1 MVSTPGAERAEPR
14 KVTINDVARSA
25 GVSRQTVSRA
35 LNDKDEIDGDTKQ
48 RVLDAARVLGYRPSR
63 FARGLV
69 RQDTMTIGLVIP
81 DLLNPFFTEVAA
93 AALEAARTRGW
104 HVVVYDT
111 ADRAEEERGTLQV
124 ISSQV
129 DAVIGYF
136 SCPESELEAF
146 TRGMP
151 VVLIGREGRSTRFSS
166 IRIDGQEGVHA
177 AVAHL
182 VAKGHTRIGMLDHHT
197 RAEPSIRHTWFTAAA
212 AAHGIDPGAVVG
224 ADQTAD
230 GGGSALKELL
240 SAHPDVTG
248 VFTFNDIIAIGALRE
263 ARRIGRNVP
272 QDLAVI
278 GFDGL
283 QLGALVEPPLSSV
296 ALDTRRLGALAIEQV
311 ARLLS
316 EPPPLAITDLVVHA
330 ELRLSG
336 SA

>member
-1 MVSTPGAERAEPR
+1 MVSTSGAEPR

-48 RVLDAARVLGYRPSR
+48 RVLDAARTLGYRPSR

-93 AALEAARTRGW
+93 AALEAARSRGW
-104 HVVVYDT
+104 QVVVYDT
-111 ADRAEEERGTLQV
+111 ADGAEEERGTLQV

-136 SCPESELEAF
+136 SCPDSELATF

-166 IRIDGQEGVHA
+166 IRIDGQEGVHT

-197 RAEPSIRHTWFTAAA
+197 RAEPSIRHTWFTSAATA
-212 AAHGIDPGAVVG
+212 LRIDAGTVVD

-230 GGGSALKELL
+230 GGGSALRKLL
-240 SAHPDVTG
+240 TAHPDVTA

-263 ARRIGRNVP
+263 ARRIGRSVP
-272 QDLAVI
+272 RDLAVI

-283 QLGALVEPPLSSV
+283 QLGALLEPPLTSV
-296 ALDTRRLGALAIEQV
+296 ALDTRHLGALAIEQI

-316 EPPPLAITDLVVHA
+316 EPPPLAVADLVVRA

>member
-151 VVLIGREGRSTRFSS
+151 VVLIGREARSTRFSS
-166 IRIDGQEGVHA
+166 IRIDGREGVHA

-263 ARRIGRNVP
+263 ARRIGRSVP

>member
-1 MVSTPGAERAEPR
+1 MVVPSAAGTEPR
-14 KVTINDVARSA
+14 KITINDVAASA

-35 LNDKDEIDGDTKQ
+35 LNDKGEIDSETKQ
-48 RVLDAARVLGYRPSR
+48 RVLDAARALGYRPSR

-104 HVVVYDT
+104 QVVVYDT
-111 ADRAEEERGTLQV
+111 GDRAEEERGTLQV

-136 SCPESELEAF
+136 SCPESELEKF

-151 VVLIGREGRSTRFSS
+151 VVLIGREERTRFSA
-166 IRIDGQEGVHA
+166 IEIDGTAGVHA

-182 VAKGHTRIGMLDHHT
+182 VARGHTRIGMLDHHT
-197 RAEPSIRHTWFTAAA
+197 RAEPSVRHEWFTTAA
-212 AAHGIDPGAVVG
+212 AAHGIEAGMVVG

-230 GGGSALKELL
+230 GGGEALRTLL
-240 SAHPDVTG
+240 ADHPDITA

-263 ARRIGRNVP
+263 ARRLGRRIP
-272 QDLAVI
+272 QELAVI

-316 EPPPLAITDLVVHA
+316 GGEALVADDLVVRG

>member
-1 MVSTPGAERAEPR
+1 MVQTSGTEPR
-14 KVTINDVARSA
+14 KITINDVARSA

-35 LNDKDEIDGDTKQ
+35 LNDKGEIDSDTKQ
-48 RVLDAARVLGYRPSR
+48 RVLDAARALGYRPSR

-136 SCPESELEAF
+136 SCSESELEAF

-151 VVLIGREGRSTRFSS
+151 VVLIGREGGSTRFSS
-166 IRIDGQEGVHA
+166 IRIDGEEGVHA

-182 VAKGHTRIGMLDHHT
+182 VAQGHTRIGMLDHHT
-197 RAEPSIRHTWFTAAA
+197 RAEPSIRHEWFTAAA
-212 AAHGIDPGAVVG
+212 VAHGIDAGLVVG

-230 GGGSALKELL
+230 GGGTALRTLL
-240 SAHPDVTG
+240 AAHPEVTA
-248 VFTFNDIIAIGALRE
+248 VFTFNDIIAIGVLRE
-263 ARRIGRNVP
+263 ARRLGRSVP
-272 QDLAVI
+272 RDLAVI

-296 ALDTRRLGALAIEQV
+296 ALDTRQLGALAVEQV

-316 EPPPLAITDLVVHA
+316 GLETLDAEDLVVRA

>member
-1 MVSTPGAERAEPR
+1 MVLPSAAGAEPR
-14 KVTINDVARSA
+14 KITINDVARSA

-48 RVLDAARVLGYRPSR
+48 RVLDAARTLGYRPSR

-93 AALEAARTRGW
+93 AALEAARAHGW
-104 HVVVYDT
+104 QVVVYDT
-111 ADRAEEERGTLQV
+111 GDRAEEELGTLQV

-136 SCPESELEAF
+136 SCPESELEKF

-151 VVLIGREGRSTRFSS
+151 VVLIGREQRTRFSS
-166 IRIDGQEGVHA
+166 IRIDGVAGVHD

-182 VAKGHTRIGMLDHHT
+182 VARGHTRIGMLDHHT
-197 RAEPSIRHTWFTAAA
+197 RAEPSVRHEWFTTAAT
-212 AAHGIDPGAVVG
+212 AHGIDPGLVVG
-224 ADQTAD
+224 ADQSAD
-230 GGGSALKELL
+230 GGGSALRAMLA
-240 SAHPDVTG
+240 AHPDVTA

-263 ARRIGRNVP
+263 ARRLGRNVP
-272 QDLAVI
+272 QELAVI

-296 ALDTRRLGALAIEQV
+296 ALDTRGLGALAIEQV

-316 EPPPLAITDLVVHA
+316 GAEALAADDLVVRA

>member
-1 MVSTPGAERAEPR
+1 MVSSSVSGEPR
-14 KVTINDVARSA
+14 KVTIHDVARSA

-35 LNDKDEIDGDTKQ
+35 LNDKDEIDGSTKQ
-48 RVLDAARVLGYRPSR
+48 RVLDAARALGYRPSR

-69 RQDTMTIGLVIP
+69 RQDTTTIGLVIP

-93 AALEAARTRGW
+93 AALEAARARGW

-129 DAVIGYF
+129 DAVVGYF
-136 SCPESELEAF
+136 SCPEDELQLF

-151 VVLIGREGRSTRFSS
+151 VVLIGREHHTARFSS
-166 IRIDGQEGVHA
+166 IRIDGEEGVHA

-182 VAKGHTRIGMLDHHT
+182 VAAGHTRIGMLDHHG
-197 RAEPSIRHTWFTAAA
+197 RVDPSIRREWFTAAA
-212 AAHGIDPGAVVG
+212 VSHGIDADVVVG
-224 ADQTAD
+224 ADQSAD
-230 GGGSALKELL
+230 GGGAALRALL
-240 SAHPDVTG
+240 YAHPDVTA
-248 VFTFNDIIAIGALRE
+248 VFTFNDIIAIGVLRE
-263 ARRIGRNVP
+263 ARRLGRSVP

-283 QLGALVEPPLSSV
+283 QLGALVEPPLASV
-296 ALDTRRLGALAIEQV
+296 ALDTRKLGALAIEQV
-311 ARLLS
+311 ARLLTGAD
-316 EPPPLAITDLVVHA
+316 PLAEDELVVRA
-330 ELRLSG
+330 ELRLAG

>member
-1 MVSTPGAERAEPR
+1 MVSTPGAEPR
-14 KVTINDVARSA
+14 KITINDVARSA

-35 LNDKDEIDGDTKQ
+35 LNDKGEIDGDTKQ
-48 RVLDAARVLGYRPSR
+48 RVLDAARALGYRPSR

-104 HVVVYDT
+104 QVVVYDT
-111 ADRAEEERGTLQV
+111 ADRAEEERATLQV
-124 ISSQV
+124 ITSQV

-136 SCPESELEAF
+136 GCSESELESY

-151 VVLIGREGRSTRFSS
+151 VVLIDRDGRGTRFSS
-166 IRIDGQEGVHA
+166 IRIDGEKGVHD

-182 VAKGHTRIGMLDHHT
+182 VAKGHTRIGMLDHHART
-197 RAEPSIRHTWFTAAA
+197 EPSIRHDWFTAAA
-212 AAHGIDPGAVVG
+212 KAHGLDAGLVSR

-230 GGGSALKELL
+230 GGGEALRTLL
-240 SAHPDVTG
+240 AAHPDVTA
-248 VFTFNDIIAIGALRE
+248 VFAFNDIIAVGALRE
-263 ARRIGRNVP
+263 ARRLGRGVP
-272 QDLAVI
+272 RDLAVI

-296 ALDTRRLGALAIEQV
+296 ALDTRELGALAIEQV
-311 ARLLS
+311 ARLLAGLD
-316 EPPPLAITDLVVHA
+316 PLEADELVVHA

>member
-1 MVSTPGAERAEPR
+1 MVSTPGAEPR

-48 RVLDAARVLGYRPSR
+48 RVLDAARALGYRPSR

-93 AALEAARTRGW
+93 AALEAARSRGW

-111 ADRAEEERGTLQV
+111 ADRPEEERGTLQV

-136 SCPESELEAF
+136 SCPESELETF

-151 VVLIGREGRSTRFSS
+151 VVLIGREDRSTRFSS

-177 AVAHL
+177 AIAHL

-197 RAEPSIRHTWFTAAA
+197 RAEPSIRHTWFTSAAA
-212 AAHGIDPGAVVG
+212 ALGIDAGIVVG

-230 GGGSALKELL
+230 GGGSALRELL
-240 SAHPDVTG
+240 TTHPDVTA

-263 ARRIGRNVP
+263 ARRLGRNVP

-283 QLGALVEPPLSSV
+283 QLGALLEPPLTSV
-296 ALDTRRLGALAIEQV
+296 ALDTRQLGALAIEQV

-316 EPPPLAITDLVVHA
+316 EPPPLAVTDLVVHA
-330 ELRLSG
+330 ELRHSG

>member
-1 MVSTPGAERAEPR
+1 MVSTPAAEPR

-35 LNDKDEIDGDTKQ
+35 LNDKGEIDGDTKQ
-48 RVLDAARVLGYRPSR
+48 RVLDAARALGYRPSR

-111 ADRAEEERGTLQV
+111 TDRAEEERGTLQV
-124 ISSQV
+124 ITSQV

-136 SCPESELEAF
+136 SCSESELESY

-151 VVLIGREGRSTRFSS
+151 VVLIGREGRSARFSS
-166 IRIDGQEGVHA
+166 IRIDGEQGVHA
-177 AVAHL
+177 AIAHL
-182 VAKGHTRIGMLDHHT
+182 AAKGHRHIGMLDHPT
-197 RAEPSIRHTWFTAAA
+197 RGRPSIRHDWFTAAA
-212 AAHGIDPGAVVG
+212 RAHGIDAGLVVG
-224 ADQTAD
+224 TEQTAD
-230 GGGSALKELL
+230 GGGAALRSLL
-240 SAHPDVTG
+240 AARPEVTA

-263 ARRIGRNVP
+263 ARRLGRTVP
-272 QDLAVI
+272 HELAVI

-283 QLGALVEPPLSSV
+283 QLGTLVEPPLSSV
-296 ALDTRRLGALAIEQV
+296 ALDTRALGALAIEQV
-311 ARLLS
+311 ARLLTGRD
-316 EPPPLAITDLVVHA
+316 PLAADDLVVRA
-330 ELRLSG
+330 ELQLSG

>member
-1 MVSTPGAERAEPR
+1 MVSTPGAEPR

-48 RVLDAARVLGYRPSR
+48 RVLDTARALGYRPSR

-136 SCPESELEAF
+136 SCPDSELEAF

-151 VVLIGREGRSTRFSS
+151 VVLIGREGSSTRFSS
-166 IRIDGQEGVHA
+166 IRVDGQEGVHA

-197 RAEPSIRHTWFTAAA
+197 RAEPSIRYAWFTAAA
-212 AAHGIDPGAVVG
+212 TAHGIDPGAVVG

-230 GGGSALKELL
+230 GGGAALKELL
-240 SAHPDVTG
+240 SAHPEVTA

-263 ARRIGRNVP
+263 ARRLGRSVP
-272 QDLAVI
+272 RDLAVI

-283 QLGALVEPPLSSV
+283 QLGALVEPPLTSV
-296 ALDTRRLGALAIEQV
+296 ALDTRQLGALAIEQV

-316 EPPPLAITDLVVHA
+316 EPPPLAITDLVVHG

>member
-1 MVSTPGAERAEPR
+1 MVSASGTEPR

-35 LNDKDEIDGDTKQ
+35 LNDKGEIDGSTKQ
-48 RVLDAARVLGYRPSR
+48 RVLDAARALGYRPSR

-69 RQDTMTIGLVIP
+69 RQDTTTIGLVIP

-93 AALEAARTRGW
+93 AALEAARARGW

-111 ADRAEEERGTLQV
+111 ADRAEEELGTLQV

-129 DAVIGYF
+129 DAVVGYF
-136 SCPESELEAF
+136 SCPEDELEIF

-151 VVLIGREGRSTRFSS
+151 VVLIGREHHTARFSS
-166 IRIDGQEGVHA
+166 IWIDGAEGVHA

-182 VAKGHTRIGMLDHHT
+182 VAEGHTRIGMLDHHG
-197 RAEPSIRHTWFTAAA
+197 RAEPSIRREWFTTAAKA
-212 AAHGIDPGAVVG
+212 YEIDADMVVG
-224 ADQTAD
+224 ADQSAD
-230 GGGSALKELL
+230 GGGAALGTLL
-240 SAHPDVTG
+240 ATYPDVTA

-263 ARRIGRNVP
+263 ARRLGRSVP
-272 QDLAVI
+272 RELAVI

-296 ALDTRRLGALAIEQV
+296 ALDTRKLGGLAIEQV
-311 ARLLS
+311 ARLLTGVD
-316 EPPPLAITDLVVHA
+316 PLGNAGLVVRA
-330 ELRLSG
+330 ELRLAG